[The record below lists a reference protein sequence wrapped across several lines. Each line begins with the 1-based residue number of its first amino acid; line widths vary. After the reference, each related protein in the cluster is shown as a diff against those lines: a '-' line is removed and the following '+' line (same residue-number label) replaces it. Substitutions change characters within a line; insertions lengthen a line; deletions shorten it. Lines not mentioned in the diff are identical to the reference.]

1 MLQPLSLV
9 HNCAFIMSMTDG
21 LLVTT
26 NKTQQIKLN
35 FHRVLITRAGRECL
49 SEVEVASQ
57 HRLTRNLNW
66 LKQQLS
72 QLLDCI
78 WSRKVW

>member
-1 MLQPLSLV
+1 MLQPLSPV
-9 HNCAFIMSMTDG
+9 HKCAYIMSMTDG

-35 FHRVLITRAGRECL
+35 HTAFHRVLITRAVRECL

-57 HRLTRNLNW
+57 
-66 LKQQLS
+66 
-72 QLLDCI
+72 C
-78 WSRKVW
+78 